1 MKKFKKIMLTLLLML
16 PIFCGLVGGGEGF
29 AVGTEAEETAETE
42 VEIVLHK
49 RIFRDLRWYKQ
60 QAVEDWNYQNTGS
73 LLEEEDLVSD
83 PFNGAIYR
91 IFDADKL
98 VAEDLAADPTL
109 EAQDIVDKYAAMKGT
124 AILEMAA
131 EKDLPEITSETGG
144 WVSQTDAEFGD
155 GIVRVTLPAISE
167 EGTYKNY
174 LMVET
179 GVTDA
184 DEMNVD
190 MKKYSRPL
198 LVMLPVSVSDEVL
211 NQIHIYPK
219 NVGYVRDPYF
229 YKHGQDEEGNDLGP
243 IAGAKFALYR
253 LDDAGEKWYLDM
265 SPTTDLRNKWVQSED
280 PLNDDRVNIFTSDE
294 NGLVDTDE
302 RFLPSGTFY
311 FEELQTVEGYTID
324 EAATKIEVV
333 IPDSWTDDEGNYRP
347 VLVNGQEMAENP
359 SGEVPDSAQE
369 THLPRVYNMKHSEP
383 VPPTPEPE
391 PEPEPEPT
399 PEPTPKPEP
408 TPISTS
414 RPTLP
419 NTAKPQTILPK
430 TGAEKATISLLG
442 IAILAVVVAIWRQRK
457 KAE

>member
-1 MKKFKKIMLTLLLML
+1 LTLLLML

-29 AVGTEAEETAETE
+29 AVEAEVEATAESE
-42 VEIVLHK
+42 DEIVLHK

-109 EAQDIVDKYAAMKGT
+109 EAQDIVDKYAAMEGT

-131 EKDLPEITSETGG
+131 EKDLPEITSETGD

-219 NVGYVRDPYF
+219 NVGYVRDPYC
-229 YKHGQDEEGNDLGP
+229 YKHGQDEEGSDLGP

-294 NGLVDTDE
+294 NGLVD
-302 RFLPSGTFY
+302 
-311 FEELQTVEGYTID
+311 
-324 EAATKIEVV
+324 
-333 IPDSWTDDEGNYRP
+333 
-347 VLVNGQEMAENP
+347 
-359 SGEVPDSAQE
+359 
-369 THLPRVYNMKHSEP
+369 
-383 VPPTPEPE
+383 
-391 PEPEPEPT
+391 
-399 PEPTPKPEP
+399 
-408 TPISTS
+408 
-414 RPTLP
+414 
-419 NTAKPQTILPK
+419 
-430 TGAEKATISLLG
+430 
-442 IAILAVVVAIWRQRK
+442 
-457 KAE
+457 